1 MPDPVHDQNAA
12 RMQAQRAVPFAPAA
26 RRTLCV
32 FGTDVELALLPHRAS
47 RPDRPGARP
56 AFGNDRGMAIV
67 EAEASWRDNGLA
79 LTGNKFPFARAQ
91 TVLWSERPLREPDEA
106 FLEAALSW
114 TDAIGGSLLVNSIG
128 AAASIPRAHAHH
140 TDETMPFLGQLNEEP
155 LEADW
160 LPRIDGVTFAK
171 KTAPFWLL
179 CVRGAAPARAKAI
192 AALQMRRLTAAINLV
207 AMRGETF
214 VYPRSSETPAPH
226 FPYPLGAAEIWG
238 RWCYVEER
246 AFAAATS
253 ADLEQA
259 LIASGCAI

>member
-1 MPDPVHDQNAA
+1 
-12 RMQAQRAVPFAPAA
+12 
-26 RRTLCV
+26 
-32 FGTDVELALLPHRAS
+32 
-47 RPDRPGARP
+47 
-56 AFGNDRGMAIV
+56 MAIV

-128 AAASIPRAHAHH
+128 AAASIARAHAHH
-140 TDETMPFLGQLNEEP
+140 TDEAMPFLGQLGEEP
-155 LEADW
+155 LDADW

-171 KTAPFWLL
+171 KNAPFWLL
-179 CVRGAAPARAKAI
+179 CVRGTAQARAQAI
-192 AALQMRRLTAAINLV
+192 AALQMGRLTAAVNLV

-214 VYPRSSETPAPH
+214 VYPRTCETPAPH

-259 LIASGCAI
+259 LIAAGCAI